1 MPDNRSATSPLRVAI
16 IGSGPSGLYAAEA
29 LTKQDD
35 LDVSIDVFDRLPA
48 PFGLARYG
56 VAPDHL
62 SLRSVRDTL
71 ATVFDHPAMRLL
83 ANVEVGTDITVEELH
98 RFYDAIVFT
107 YGAAT
112 DQRLEIPG
120 EDLDGTI
127 SATEF
132 VNWYC
137 GHPDAAS
144 ENVEA
149 AIEAATS
156 AVVVGV
162 GNVAIDVTRV
172 LSKTASELE
181 HTDMPQHVLDLLAA
195 SSITSVTVLGR
206 RGPAQA
212 AFTTKELKELG
223 ELADAD
229 VLVDPHDLALDPA
242 SEADIDGE
250 RRRKR
255 NMEVL
260 REWSTRE
267 DGESRR
273 RITLRFFSQPVEII
287 GTDRVTGVRVERTQL
302 DDDGAL
308 SGTGEFV
315 TIAADLVVRSVGY
328 RGMPLAGVPFDGT
341 RGVIPHDQGRV
352 LDDGTVVPGE
362 YVAGWIKRGPTGII
376 GTNRKDATGTVRSLV
391 ADAAGLPRTAHPDP
405 DAVTTHL
412 SDRGVRYVNVDGWRA
427 IDAAEIAL
435 GESMGRARTTVHD
448 REALLESAR
457 RGIRGRD
464 G

>member
-1 MPDNRSATSPLRVAI
+1 MPDSRSATPPLRVAV
-16 IGSGPSGLYAAEA
+16 IGAGPSGLYAAEA
-29 LTKQDD
+29 LTKQSD

-62 SLRSVRDTL
+62 SLRSVRNTL
-71 ATVFDHPAMRLL
+71 ATVLDHPAVRLL
-83 ANVEVGTDITVEELH
+83 ANVEVGTDISVEELH
-98 RFYDAIVFT
+98 RFYDGIVFT

-112 DQRLEIPG
+112 DHRLEIPG
-120 EDLDGTI
+120 EGLEGNI
-127 SATEF
+127 SATEL

-144 ENVEA
+144 EHVEA
-149 AIEAATS
+149 AITAATS

-162 GNVAIDVTRV
+162 GNVAVDVTRV
-172 LSKTASELE
+172 LSKTAPELD
-181 HTDMPQHVLDLLAA
+181 HTDMPQHVLDLLAS

-223 ELADAD
+223 ELADAE
-229 VLVDPHDLALDPA
+229 VLVDPLDLTLDPV

-250 RRRKR
+250 RRRER

-260 REWSTRE
+260 QRWSTRAK
-267 DGESRR
+267 GGSHRTIR
-273 RITLRFFSQPVEII
+273 LRFFSRPVEII
-287 GTDRVTGVRVERTQL
+287 GPGRVTGVRVERTRL
-302 DDDGAL
+302 DADGSL
-308 SGTGEFV
+308 SGTGEHT
-315 TIAADLVVRSVGY
+315 TIDADLVVRSVGY
-328 RGMPLAGVPFDGT
+328 QGMPLAGVPFDEA
-341 RGVIPHDQGRV
+341 RGIVPHHEGRV
-352 LDDGTVVPGE
+352 LDDDRIVPGE

-376 GTNRKDATGTVRSLV
+376 GTNKKDATATVHSLV
-391 ADAAGLPRTAHPDP
+391 ADAARLPRAASPDP

-412 SDRGVRYVNVDGWRA
+412 SGRGVRYVNVDGWRA

-435 GESMGRARTTVHD
+435 GESMGRARTTLHD
-448 REALLESAR
+448 REALLDSAR
-457 RGIRGRD
+457 RTRD
-464 G
+464 

>member
-1 MPDNRSATSPLRVAI
+1 MPDNGSAARPLRVAI

-29 LTKQDD
+29 LTRHDEVE
-35 LDVSIDVFDRLPA
+35 VSIDVFDRLPA

-62 SLRSVRDTL
+62 ALRSVRNTL
-71 ATVFDHPAMRLL
+71 ETVLDDPAVRLL
-83 ANVEVGTDITVEELH
+83 ANVEVGTDISVEELH

-120 EDLDGTI
+120 EDLDGAI
-127 SATEF
+127 SATEL

-137 GHPDAAS
+137 GHPDAAG
-144 ENVEA
+144 ERVEA
-149 AIEAATS
+149 AITAATS
-156 AVVVGV
+156 AVVIGV
-162 GNVAIDVTRV
+162 GNVAVDVTRV
-172 LSKTASELE
+172 LSKTAPELD

-195 SSITSVTVLGR
+195 TSITSVTVLGR

-229 VLVDPHDLALDPA
+229 VLVDAHDLALDPV
-242 SEADIDGE
+242 SEADIEGE
-250 RRRKR
+250 RRRER

-260 REWSTRE
+260 EEWSTRTPAR
-267 DGESRR
+267 GRR
-273 RITLRFFSQPVEII
+273 TIRLRFFSQPVEIT
-287 GTDRVTGVRVERTQL
+287 GPDRVTGVRVERTRL
-302 DDDGAL
+302 DADGSL
-308 SGTGEFV
+308 HGTGEYT
-315 TIAADLVVRSVGY
+315 TIDADLVVRSVGY
-328 RGMPLAGVPFDGT
+328 QGMPLAGVPFDAA
-341 RGVIPHDQGRV
+341 RGVVPHAEGRV
-352 LDDGTVVPGE
+352 VDDGTVVPGE

-376 GTNRKDATGTVRSLV
+376 GTNKKDATATVRSLL
-391 ADAAGLPRTAHPDP
+391 ADAAQLPRAARPDP

-412 SDRGVRYVNVDGWRA
+412 SERGVRYVDVDGWHA

-435 GESMGRARTTVHD
+435 GESKGRPRTTLHD

-457 RGIRGRD
+457 RGVRD
-464 G
+464 

>member
-1 MPDNRSATSPLRVAI
+1 MPDSRSTTPPLRVAI
-16 IGSGPSGLYAAEA
+16 IGAGPSGLYAAEA
-29 LTKQDD
+29 LTSQDD

-62 SLRSVRDTL
+62 SLRSVRNTL
-71 ATVFDHPAMRLL
+71 ANVFDHPAMRLL
-83 ANVEVGTDITVEELH
+83 GNVEVGADITVEELH

-120 EDLDGTI
+120 EDLAGNL

-137 GHPDAAS
+137 GHPDAGS
-144 ENVEA
+144 EHVEA
-149 AIEAATS
+149 TITAATS
-156 AVVVGV
+156 AVVIGV

-172 LSKTASELE
+172 LSKTASELD

-212 AFTTKELKELG
+212 AFTTKELRELG

-229 VLVDPHDLALDPA
+229 VLVDPDDLTLDPV
-242 SEADIDGE
+242 SRADIDGE
-250 RRRKR
+250 RRRER
-255 NMEVL
+255 NVEVL

-273 RITLRFFSQPVEII
+273 TISLRFFSQPVEIL
-287 GTDRVTGVRVERTQL
+287 GADSVTGVRVERTRL

-308 SGTGEFV
+308 SGTGELV
-315 TIAADLVVRSVGY
+315 TIDADLVVRSVGY
-328 RGMPLAGVPFDGT
+328 RGMPLAGVPFDST
-341 RGVIPHDQGRV
+341 RAVVPHDEGRV
-352 LDDGTVVPGE
+352 LDDTTVVPGE
-362 YVAGWIKRGPTGII
+362 YVAGWIKRGATGVI
-376 GTNRKDATGTVRSLV
+376 GTNKKDATATIRSVV
-391 ADAAGLPRTAHPDP
+391 ADAPQLPRAARPDP
-405 DAVTTHL
+405 DAVTALL
-412 SDRGVRYVNVDGWRA
+412 SDRGVHYVNVDGWRA

-435 GESMGRARTTVHD
+435 GESRGRARTTMHD
-448 REALLESAR
+448 REALLDSAR
-457 RGIRGRD
+457 QGARD
-464 G
+464 

>member
-1 MPDNRSATSPLRVAI
+1 MPDSRSAIHPLRVAI
-16 IGSGPSGLYAAEA
+16 IGAGPSGLYAAEA
-29 LTKQDD
+29 LATQDD

-62 SLRSVRDTL
+62 SLRSVRNNL
-71 ATVFDHPAMRLL
+71 AAVLDHPTVRLL
-83 ANVEVGTDITVEELH
+83 ANVEVGTDISVEELH
-98 RFYDAIVFT
+98 RFYDAIIFT

-112 DQRLEIPG
+112 DHRLAIPG
-120 EDLDGTI
+120 EDLDGNI
-127 SATEF
+127 SATQL

-137 GHPDAAS
+137 GHPDAAG
-144 ENVEA
+144 EHVEA
-149 AIEAATS
+149 AITAATS

-162 GNVAIDVTRV
+162 GNVAVDVTRV
-172 LSKTASELE
+172 LSKTAPELD
-181 HTDMPQHVLDLLAA
+181 HTDMPQHVLDVLAA

-229 VLVDPHDLALDPA
+229 VLVDPCDLVLDPV

-250 RRRKR
+250 RRRQR

-260 REWSTRE
+260 EGWSTRAKRV
-267 DGESRR
+267 GRR
-273 RITLRFFSQPVEII
+273 TIRLGFFSRPVEII
-287 GTDRVTGVRVERTQL
+287 GPGRVTGVRVERTRL
-302 DDDGAL
+302 DADGSP
-308 SGTGEFV
+308 SGTGEHT
-315 TIAADLVVRSVGY
+315 TIDADLVVRSVGY
-328 RGMPLAGVPFDGT
+328 QGMPLAGVPFDDA
-341 RGVIPHDQGRV
+341 RGVIPHHDGRV
-352 LDDGTVVPGE
+352 VDDDAVVPGE

-376 GTNRKDATGTVRSLV
+376 GTNKKDAAETVRSV
-391 ADAAGLPRTAHPDP
+391 IADAAQLPRAAQPDP

-412 SDRGVRYVNVDGWRA
+412 SDRDVRYVNVDGWRA

-435 GESMGRARTTVHD
+435 GESKGRARTTLHD
-448 REALLESAR
+448 RRALLKSAR
-457 RGIRGRD
+457 QGD
-464 G
+464 HV